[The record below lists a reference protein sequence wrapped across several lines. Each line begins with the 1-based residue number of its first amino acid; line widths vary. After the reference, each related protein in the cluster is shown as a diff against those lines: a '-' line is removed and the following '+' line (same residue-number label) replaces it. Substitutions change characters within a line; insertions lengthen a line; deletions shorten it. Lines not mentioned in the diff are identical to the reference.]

1 MMGRCGFVE
10 GKRPSDLPHGTP
22 RERTSWQ
29 QLIGCAQM
37 RQPNSVSGR
46 RHGLPAAMTACQK
59 SIPRHAS
66 RIIRRISP
74 SYSRRSSIWCL
85 RGFWDLGAHG
95 FVRLFHRLTTDT
107 FANALEG

>member
-1 MMGRCGFVE
+1 MLKSV
-10 GKRPSDLPHGTP
+10 PD
-22 RERTSWQ
+22 
-29 QLIGCAQM
+29 QM
-37 RQPNSVSGR
+37 VGPVAR
-46 RHGLPAAMTACQK
+46 
-59 SIPRHAS
+59 S
-66 RIIRRISP
+66 RGWDEILSLDAIIRLKKASPEEVQHQIEQYISDRKTLDISAESQKKWASP

>member
-1 MMGRCGFVE
+1 MKAE
-10 GKRPSDLPHGTP
+10 L
-22 RERTSWQ
+22 ERTGRSWR
-29 QLIGCAQM
+29 LRFAFAALVALSLAQASAAVAANGTLGYPCGEM
-37 RQPNSVSGR
+37 PN
-46 RHGLPAAMTACQK
+46 
-59 SIPRHAS
+59 
-66 RIIRRISP
+66 P